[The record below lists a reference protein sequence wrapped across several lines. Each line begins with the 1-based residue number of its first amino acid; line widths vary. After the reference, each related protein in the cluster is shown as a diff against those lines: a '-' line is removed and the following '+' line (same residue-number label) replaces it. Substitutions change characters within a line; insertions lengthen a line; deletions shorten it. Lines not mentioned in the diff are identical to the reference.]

1 MISERRFALID
12 QQVFAEASGDFN
24 PIHTDPIAARRL
36 PFGEPIVHGIHLVL
50 WGLEQILADQLV
62 EASGLEIV
70 RLRANFKIPVKL
82 GMTVKLVETRPEM
95 DAQGFDILLYDKR
108 AVSCL
113 FEIQRVGISSGF
125 LPPTKEDR
133 LCKELAFEDL
143 THCQGEFDLRMHHV
157 KVGSLFPTLS
167 KYLHFSHLATIL
179 TCSRLVGMECPGMHS
194 LFSDLELKRRD
205 EYQNFWDSFG
215 RVVKEGIYEDAEN
228 RAKIL
233 EVSFFKS
240 AKSATMLTLDE
251 YIDAFAEGQEEI
263 YYLSVEDPALATG
276 SPHLEGF
283 EAKGVDVLILSD
295 PVDDFWLANTPD
307 YKGKTFRS
315 ISRGDVDLTAIKS
328 ADGEDTDDDHKDKN
342 ETKSADTAVAKIKD
356 ILSTRVADVKPS
368 KNLAKS
374 VARLIADENAMD
386 AQMERFMRMH
396 NSDFKGAPK
405 ILEVN
410 AKHPLID
417 IVLAKQ
423 SQIHKALVLS
433 YFFQYF
439 DTNYHHQPQCLLMM
453 LIKRLKLLKKV
464 KKTYFYKYQFSLKEA
479 FDWLKN

>member
-1 MISERRFALID
+1 MMISERRFALID

-205 EYQNFWDSFG
+205 EYQRNFAYACTMADDRFQL
-215 RVVKEGIYEDAEN
+215 VK
-228 RAKIL
+228 L
-233 EVSFFKS
+233 EVSS
-240 AKSATMLTLDE
+240 TNLH
-251 YIDAFAEGQEEI
+251 GQ
-263 YYLSVEDPALATG
+263 LSVFVRPPPIMQNSSASIIPMLQGLKFKNEIALCIGG
-276 SPHLEGF
+276 SRGLGEAMSKILAMMGADVILTYRCGRDDAAAVVDDIRDAGGQAEAWQLDVMDDASVSAFLLKIKRKQISYFSYFAAPLIEPSTTQELSTALLKKYQGIFVEGF
-283 EAKGVDVLILSD
+283 EQLARNIAAHSQAPLTIFYPSTTFLDDGDKRFREYCVAKSQAEAICWSLEASYPHVRAIAPRLPQVYTDQTSRLPQNILSN
-295 PVDDFWLANTPD
+295 A
-307 YKGKTFRS
+307 
-315 ISRGDVDLTAIKS
+315 VDLLL
-328 ADGEDTDDDHKDKN
+328 
-342 ETKSADTAVAKIKD
+342 
-356 ILSTRVADVKPS
+356 LSMPKLSESFVPRSNRV
-368 KNLAKS
+368 
-374 VARLIADENAMD
+374 
-386 AQMERFMRMH
+386 
-396 NSDFKGAPK
+396 
-405 ILEVN
+405 
-410 AKHPLID
+410 
-417 IVLAKQ
+417 
-423 SQIHKALVLS
+423 
-433 YFFQYF
+433 
-439 DTNYHHQPQCLLMM
+439 
-453 LIKRLKLLKKV
+453 
-464 KKTYFYKYQFSLKEA
+464 
-479 FDWLKN
+479 